1 MFLRPSPDR
10 PYLRTKDLLLISRT
24 TNKRPPAH
32 LTPLFGASR
41 PSILSNWTPTAFG
54 LDQLS
59 GGTEGRNGQKKLH
72 CSHTW
77 PTAGSDPELNR
88 AEVQSDHH
96 ISTTALSGGL
106 PRLASALYHQSTR
119 NIFAVLFFSC
129 SLLLVR
135 FFAVSSS
142 SGLVAGKNAMENP
155 TQVATHFQS
164 SFLAA
169 WRPAGV
175 FEQGQQ
181 ATNQQTPFTWP
192 TVRRNYAYGRLPD
205 ERKS

>member
-10 PYLRTKDLLLISRT
+10 PYLRTKDLLMTSRT

-59 GGTEGRNGQKKLH
+59 GGTDGRNGQKKLH

-77 PTAGSDPELNR
+77 PTAGSDQELNR

-96 ISTTALSGGL
+96 ISTTALSRGL

-119 NIFAVLFFSC
+119 NIFAVLLFSC
-129 SLLLVR
+129 SQKWLALLV
-135 FFAVSSS
+135 
-142 SGLVAGKNAMENP
+142 
-155 TQVATHFQS
+155 
-164 SFLAA
+164 FLLFRR
-169 WRPAGV
+169 RPASW
-175 FEQGQQ
+175 Q
-181 ATNQQTPFTWP
+181 AKMQWKILHKSQLIFN
-192 TVRRNYAYGRLPD
+192 RRFCR
-205 ERKS
+205 RRF